1 MEKIKEVEVHSDFL
15 RSLLVHPTEPI
26 IITSS
31 DDCTIKLWDY
41 GKNFTLIRSLEEHKN
56 FVMKVAFNPKDPSM
70 FASGSMDKKI
80 KCWSITSPN
89 SQITL
94 EGHSQGVNSVAFC
107 PLNDKPYLASAAD
120 DRTIK
125 VDNLIK

>member
-41 GKNFTLIRSLEEHKN
+41 EKNFNLIRSLEEHKN
-56 FVMKVAFNPKDPSM
+56 FVMKVALNPKYPSM

-80 KCWSITSPN
+80 KCWSIN
-89 SQITL
+89 SSNSHITL

-107 PLNDKPYLASAAD
+107 PLNDKPYLASGAD

-125 VDNLIK
+125 VIKLYI

>member
-41 GKNFTLIRSLEEHKN
+41 EKNFNLIRSLEEHKN
-56 FVMKVAFNPKDPSM
+56 FVMKVALNPKDPSM

-80 KCWSITSPN
+80 KCWSIN
-89 SQITL
+89 SSNSHITL

-107 PLNDKPYLASAAD
+107 PLNDKPYLASGAD

-125 VDNLIK
+125 VIKLYI